1 MARNH
6 YKSFAVGK
14 YKEPIS
20 ILQYADDTI
29 FFGEA
34 TMENVRVIK
43 SILRGFELASDL
55 KINFAKSRFGAILI
69 ALPIYFFSFFRVP
82 NIVADKLVKI
92 QRNFLWGGGLEQRR
106 IAWVRWDTV
115 CLPKERGGLGVKD
128 LRKFNIALLGKW
140 RWELFHQNGQL
151 WTRIL
156 NSKYRGWRNLDEER
170 NNSLHSHCW
179 KDLRQLNQIEE

>member
-1 MARNH
+1 MREVVATNH

-14 YKEPIS
+14 YKELVS

-92 QRNFLWGGGLEQRR
+92 QYNFLWGGGLEQRR

-115 CLPKERGGLGVKD
+115 CLPKERGGLGVKK
-128 LRKFNIALLGKW
+128 LAEIQYSIAW
-140 RWELFHQNGQL
+140 
-151 WTRIL
+151 
-156 NSKYRGWRNLDEER
+156 
-170 NNSLHSHCW
+170 
-179 KDLRQLNQIEE
+179 